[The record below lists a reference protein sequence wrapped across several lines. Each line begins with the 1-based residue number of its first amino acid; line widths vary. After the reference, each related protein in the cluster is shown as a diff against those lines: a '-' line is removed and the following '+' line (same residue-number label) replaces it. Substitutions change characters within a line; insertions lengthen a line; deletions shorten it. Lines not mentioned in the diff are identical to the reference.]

1 MTNEFRRS
9 RLLMSA
15 ERSAVLLVD
24 AQDKL
29 LELVPQANVL
39 RWNLKRLVQ
48 GAQVLGVPRL
58 ATEQYPEKLGPTSPD
73 LTPHLGELPENSQPA
88 RPIPAKLCFSCAG
101 SEQLVAQLAELDR
114 NQILLAGVETHV
126 CVLQTALDLV
136 AEGYEVYLAADAVGA
151 RYAIDHEVA
160 LRRMELAGVT
170 LITTEAALF
179 EWCERAGTP
188 VFKEVSRIVRA
199 VPPG

>member
-1 MTNEFRRS
+1 MTERLYRS

-15 ERSAVLLVD
+15 EQSVVLLVD

-29 LELVPQANVL
+29 LELVPDAKTL
-39 RWNLKRLVQ
+39 RWNLSRLIQ

-58 ATEQYPEKLGPTSPD
+58 ATEQYPEKLGPTSPA
-73 LTPHLGELPENSQPA
+73 LTAYFGDDANRTAST

-101 SEQLVAQLAELDR
+101 SELLVEQLVELQR
-114 NQILLAGVETHV
+114 RQILLAGVETHV

-136 AEGYEVYLAADAVGA
+136 AAGYDVYLAADAVGA
-151 RYAIDHEVA
+151 RYPIDHHTA

-170 LITTEAALF
+170 LLTTEAALF
-179 EWCERAGTP
+179 EWCEQAGTP
-188 VFKEVSRIVRA
+188 QFKRISQIVRSE
-199 VPPG
+199 PE